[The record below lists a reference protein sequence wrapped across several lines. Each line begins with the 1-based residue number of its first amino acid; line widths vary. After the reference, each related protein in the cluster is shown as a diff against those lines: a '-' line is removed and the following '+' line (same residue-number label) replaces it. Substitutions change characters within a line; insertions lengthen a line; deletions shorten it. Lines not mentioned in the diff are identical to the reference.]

1 MNPFRTVLTAAI
13 GAALL
18 AAAPAQDPKPAPTPA
33 PAEKQDQRIELRD
46 RMAARYP
53 LVAALRDA
61 GKVGETP
68 TGELKLV
75 KADYGT
81 EKVDP
86 KDANKGTVAELVAA
100 ENKDRLAS
108 YELIA
113 KDLAAKGTKV
123 TAAEVGKEKGVRNF
137 ANAKPDH
144 WIEVDG
150 KWVQRKTV
158 KAETREKPP
167 AKS

>member
-1 MNPFRTVLTAAI
+1 MTPFRTVLTAAM
-13 GAALL
+13 GALLL
-18 AAAPAQDPKPAPTPA
+18 AAVPTQEPKPAPTPA
-33 PAEKQDQRIELRD
+33 PAEKQEQRAALRD

-75 KADYGT
+75 KAESGS

-86 KDANKGTVAELVAA
+86 KDTNKGTVAELVAA

-113 KDLAAKGTKV
+113 NDLATKGTKV
-123 TAAEVGKEKGVRNF
+123 TAAEVGKEKGARNF
-137 ANAKPDH
+137 ENAKPDH

-158 KAETREKPP
+158 KAEVREKPP
-167 AKS
+167 AKK